1 MQLIRY
7 GAVNM
12 TQQQATQNAPVIP
25 FTSDTSHDT
34 EPTNANSPAMQL
46 PTTGMGR
53 AKDILPFLPF
63 SKTTLFEWSKDG
75 RFPAGKKLSPTMTAW
90 SYADIHAWLNSHT
103 SNTSEV

>member
-1 MQLIRY
+1 MI
-7 GAVNM
+7 
-12 TQQQATQNAPVIP
+12 QQHASQNTPVIP
-25 FTSDTSHDT
+25 FTDNTASNTP
-34 EPTNANSPAMQL
+34 PTTANNSMQHL

-90 SYADIHAWLNSHT
+90 SYADVHEWLNSHT
-103 SNTSEV
+103 STTSEV

>member
-1 MQLIRY
+1 MAQP
-7 GAVNM
+7 
-12 TQQQATQNAPVIP
+12 TQTDQTPVIP
-25 FTSDTSHDT
+25 FSDTALNQI
-34 EPTNANSPAMQL
+34 EQAANDLSPRQL

-90 SYADIHAWLNSHT
+90 SYAEVHEWLNSHT
-103 SNTSEV
+103 STTSEV

>member
-1 MQLIRY
+1 MAQL
-7 GAVNM
+7 
-12 TQQQATQNAPVIP
+12 TQTPVIA
-25 FTSDTSHDT
+25 FTDNTTSDTKST
-34 EPTNANSPAMQL
+34 TANNPIKHL

-90 SYADIHAWLNSHT
+90 SYASVHEWINKHT
-103 SNTSEV
+103 SNTSEG

>member
-1 MQLIRY
+1 
-7 GAVNM
+7 M
-12 TQQQATQNAPVIP
+12 TQQQATQNTPVIP
-25 FTSDTSHDT
+25 FTGDTSNDT
-34 EPTNANSPAMQL
+34 EPTTANSPAMQL

-103 SNTSEV
+103 STTSEV

>member
-1 MQLIRY
+1 MDKQQT
-7 GAVNM
+7 
-12 TQQQATQNAPVIP
+12 TQTPVIS
-25 FTSDTSHDT
+25 FTDNISNDIKPS
-34 EPTNANSPAMQL
+34 NANNLMQHL

-90 SYADIHAWLNSHT
+90 NYADIHTWLNSHNST
-103 SNTSEV
+103 TSEV

>member
-1 MQLIRY
+1 MDK
-7 GAVNM
+7 
-12 TQQQATQNAPVIP
+12 QQTNQTPVIA
-25 FTSDTSHDT
+25 FSDNT
-34 EPTNANSPAMQL
+34 TNDIQQISNSLHARQL

-103 SNTSEV
+103 STTSEV

>member
-1 MQLIRY
+1 M
-7 GAVNM
+7 NM
-12 TQQQATQNAPVIP
+12 THPIQNKPVIP
-25 FTSDTSHDT
+25 FTGDTSKDI
-34 EPTNANSPAMQL
+34 EPTTANNPAMQL

-90 SYADIHAWLNSHT
+90 SYAEVHEWLNSHT
-103 SNTSEV
+103 LTTSEV

>member
-1 MQLIRY
+1 MEKL
-7 GAVNM
+7 
-12 TQQQATQNAPVIP
+12 QATQNPVIA
-25 FTSDTSHDT
+25 FSDNTSNVIK
-34 EPTNANSPAMQL
+34 PTTANNQAMQL

-90 SYADIHAWLNSHT
+90 NYADIHRWLDEHT
-103 SNTSEV
+103 SINSEG

>member
-1 MQLIRY
+1 
-7 GAVNM
+7 M
-12 TQQQATQNAPVIP
+12 TQQQATQNTPVIP
-25 FTSDTSHDT
+25 FTDNTSHDT
-34 EPTNANSPAMQL
+34 EPTTANSLAMQL

-90 SYADIHAWLNSHT
+90 SYADVHEWLNSHT
-103 SNTSEV
+103 STTSEV

>member
-1 MQLIRY
+1 
-7 GAVNM
+7 M
-12 TQQQATQNAPVIP
+12 TQLTTQTPVMAFI
-25 FTSDTSHDT
+25 DNGI
-34 EPTNANSPAMQL
+34 EPTTANNPVMQL

-90 SYADIHAWLNSHT
+90 SYADIHEWLNSHT